1 MDELYR
7 QMWELFWAG
16 VTIIGGIGFVWLA
29 LELAVGWALDRAGEM
44 RERRRKSYKR
54 VAARHGRT
62 VRQ

>member
-29 LELAVGWALDRAGEM
+29 LELVVGWALDRKEQ
-44 RERRRKSYKR
+44 ESE
-54 VAARHGRT
+54 
-62 VRQ
+62 VRDRLDGVSRGQEE

>member
-29 LELAVGWALDRAGEM
+29 LELIVSWALDRKEQGSE
-44 RERRRKSYKR
+44 
-54 VAARHGRT
+54 
-62 VRQ
+62 VRDRLDGVSQGQEE